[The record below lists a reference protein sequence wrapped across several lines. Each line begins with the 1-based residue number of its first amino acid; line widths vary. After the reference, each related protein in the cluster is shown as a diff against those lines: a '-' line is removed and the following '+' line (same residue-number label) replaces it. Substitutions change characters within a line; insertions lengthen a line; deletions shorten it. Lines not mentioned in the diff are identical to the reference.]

1 LSASQPSGYNGP
13 SFLGAV
19 GCPENTKGVPAMRR
33 IESAAELRALL
44 GEPSP
49 YTAKKF
55 HPRLSGLAQQF
66 IRHSPLL
73 FLSTVD
79 ATGRPTVSPK
89 GDAPG
94 FVRVEGPTALLIPE
108 RKGNRLLMTLQ
119 NVLDNHRVG
128 LLFVVPRTNET
139 LRVHGTASLLV
150 DDELC
155 RSFTTRGR
163 PALLVLRV
171 EVEECFFHCGKAFI
185 RSDFW
190 NAAAWPE
197 GVPVSFGAEIAEN
210 LKPGNEPAFIEEFDR
225 FVAERYR
232 TDL

>member
-1 LSASQPSGYNGP
+1 
-13 SFLGAV
+13 
-19 GCPENTKGVPAMRR
+19 MRR
-33 IESAAELRALL
+33 IESAEELRALM

-55 HPRLSGLAQQF
+55 HHHLSGLAQEF

-79 ATGRPTVSPK
+79 PAGRPTVSPK

-119 NVLDNHRVG
+119 NLLHNDRIG

-139 LRVHGTASLLV
+139 LRVHGTAGLLV
-150 DDELC
+150 DDDLC
-155 RSFTTRGR
+155 QSFTTRGR

-171 EVEECFFHCGKAFI
+171 EVTECFFHCGKAFI
-185 RSDFW
+185 RSNFW
-190 NAAAWPE
+190 DPAGWPA

-210 LKPGNEPAFIEEFDR
+210 LKPCNEPEFVQEIDR